1 MFSDFLPFEKR
12 KLNCTELNMSTY
24 NYVKLVSLYSH
35 ASSLFFQIKCSC
47 RVQDT
52 TKKGRILVQCHRFSI
67 SYLRGVPVQLRGQYL
82 ESTGHWW
89 NPIESRSIE
98 IVVEEK
104 HPSEKVTH

>member
-1 MFSDFLPFEKR
+1 ML
-12 KLNCTELNMSTY
+12 TY

-35 ASSLFFQIKCSC
+35 ASSLFFQINVLVESGYH
-47 RVQDT
+47 
-52 TKKGRILVQCHRFSI
+52 KKGRILVQCHRFII
-67 SYLRGVPVQLRGQYL
+67 SYLSRVPVQPLVHCL